1 MTNIKNFDRSLS
13 SIEEIS
19 FKNNDSVI
27 YQIEYITMKTLDNE
41 NIDSANFIYFIF
53 NNVDAYI
60 ECNSTEESNED
71 I

>member
-1 MTNIKNFDRSLS
+1 MTNIKNYDRSLS